1 LLPYAQAASLVIVVA
16 ILYVRPQG
24 LFGQR
29 VEANW

>member
-1 LLPYAQAASLVIVVA
+1 LPYAQAAALLIVVA

-29 VEANW
+29 AEVV